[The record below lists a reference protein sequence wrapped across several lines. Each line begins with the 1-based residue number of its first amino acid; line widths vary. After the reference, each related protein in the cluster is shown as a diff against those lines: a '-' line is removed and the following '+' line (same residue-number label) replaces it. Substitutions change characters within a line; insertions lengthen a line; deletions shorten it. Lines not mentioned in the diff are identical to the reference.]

1 MTDTPPVTRAHA
13 RPSHTAFYILLSA
26 LLLGLILTGL
36 AVGASVRTSL
46 LPPIPTPQ
54 IEGITAFLDDEPL
67 PDFTLTNT
75 DGNPTNLSDFA
86 GRYVVLFFGFTHCP
100 DFCPLTLSDY
110 KIIKDELG
118 DAASE
123 VTFVFISVD
132 GERDTPEALGRYV
145 TRFDPTF
152 VGLTG
157 DSEAVRALGTPY
169 GLFFQ
174 LNKESPDDTDYTVD
188 HSTLTYIIDPERRL
202 HSVVSY
208 GTAPATIAAY
218 LRGLIEMP

>member
-1 MTDTPPVTRAHA
+1 MTDTPPVARPHA
-13 RPSHTAFYILLSA
+13 RPSRTALFILLSA

-46 LPPIPTPQ
+46 LPPTPTPQ
-54 IEGITAFLDDEPL
+54 IEGITAFLDEEPL
-67 PDFTLTNT
+67 PDFTLINIE
-75 DGNPTNLSDFA
+75 GEPTNLSDFA

-110 KIIKDELG
+110 KIVKDELD

-123 VTFVFISVD
+123 VAFVFVSVD

-145 TRFDPTF
+145 TRFDPSF

-169 GLFFQ
+169 GLFFE
-174 LNKESPDDTDYTVD
+174 LNKESPDDTEYTVD
-188 HSTLTYIIDPERRL
+188 HSTLTYIIDPERQL

-208 GTAPATIAAY
+208 GTPPVTIAAY
-218 LRGLIEMP
+218 LRVLIETP